1 MNKRIVKNLTM
12 KKFIAFKLLLIIFL
26 FSTCRKKETGFE
38 GPDLNDLYGSFSI
51 SETFKANRDS
61 VYFANG
67 ELVTFSTSFTKLVDW
82 KITIKGLSSGAKKI
96 ITGKSKVIDSGN
108 SLWNGSTTEFPMF
121 KAEKC
126 AVELTFVSE
135 PDTLRDTVKILQ
147 TKTNPGFLVA
157 DFENGMMTG
166 WTTFVQSGAN
176 MSFGVNTSSPVP
188 QGNKFYNMAGTVNW
202 DWLIGLI
209 EFPASAYGSPRF
221 PLNTNAQNVYFNVL
235 VWGEPGLTNALL
247 LFQFR
252 EDENNNGVFE
262 SATEDEYDYQINVNW
277 SGWKLISV
285 KYSDLVTLVNG
296 APGSPK
302 GNQLHNPDKLMKIST
317 LHLANPATG
326 FSKSKMDYIIFTENN
341 ALEP

>member
-1 MNKRIVKNLTM
+1 MTIRTNKKLNMKNYIIVK
-12 KKFIAFKLLLIIFL
+12 LLFAVLL
-26 FSTCRKKETGFE
+26 FSTCRKKENVFE
-38 GPDLNDLYGSFSI
+38 GPDLNDLYGSFTVSQA
-51 SETFKANRDS
+51 FKANRDS
-61 VYFANG
+61 VNFSNG
-67 ELVTFSTSFTKLVDW
+67 ELVSFSADFTKLVEW
-82 KITIKGLSSGAKKI
+82 KITIKGLNSGAKKI
-96 ITGKSKVIDSGN
+96 ITGKSKIIDAGN
-108 SLWNGSTTEFPMF
+108 SFWNGSTTEFPMF
-121 KAEKC
+121 KPEKC
-126 AVELTFVSE
+126 AVELTFVTE
-135 PDTLRDTVKILQ
+135 PDTLRDTVKIIQ
-147 TKTNPGFLVA
+147 TKVNQGFLVA
-157 DFENGMMTG
+157 DFEGGMMTG

-209 EFPASAYGSPRF
+209 DFPASAYGSPRF
-221 PLNTNAQNVYFNVL
+221 PLNANAQNVYFNVL

-262 SATEDEYDYQINVNW
+262 SSIEDQYDYQLNVNW
-277 SGWKLISV
+277 SGWKLISI

-296 APGSPK
+296 APSSPK
-302 GNQLHNPDKLMKIST
+302 GNQLHNPDKLVKIST

-326 FSKSKMDYIIFTENN
+326 FSKTKMDYIIFTENS